1 MLLSFNRLIPIFL
14 NRLLFLFFVFFI
26 INFTFETFSQ
36 KFNFFFKL
44 LNFNKLIL
52 IFLDCLVFKKLTQK
66 QDNLTLKIK

>member
-1 MLLSFNRLIPIFL
+1 
-14 NRLLFLFFVFFI
+14 
-26 INFTFETFSQ
+26 
-36 KFNFFFKL
+36 L